1 MPLKVYNTLTRKKE
15 TFKPMQDNRVCMFV
29 CGPTVY
35 EHSHLGHA
43 RTYIAFD
50 IIARYLR
57 YKGYSLF
64 YIMNVTDVD
73 DHIINRAKETGR
85 EETELATEYERS
97 FHQDMETLK
106 MDSVNLYP
114 KASEHIA
121 EIIDQIQRLT
131 EKGYAYETPTGIYYN
146 ITKFEDF
153 GKLSHQKLDEMKRHR
168 IEPDPTKKNP
178 QDFALWKKKQS
189 GLRWDSPWGEGRP
202 GWHIEDT
209 AITEHYFGPQYDL
222 HGGGIDLIFPH
233 HESEIVQMESIS
245 DKKPMVNYWLH
256 TGFLMVG
263 GEKMAKSLGNFVT
276 IRDMLEDYDPEVLRF
291 FFASTHYRSPIDYTE
306 NSLQQ
311 AKNSL
316 DTLYTALDN
325 LKELQIKEDG
335 EPSEEEKELRKQL
348 QETERRFLSAMD
360 DDFNAPLAISH
371 LFDLSREIN
380 LFAAQELEINGG
392 LLTEIFNTFRELGG
406 LLGILQ
412 REQEPVEEELVEEL
426 VEMMIELRDELR
438 KRKDF
443 ATSDRIRAELRR
455 LGIVLEDTPKGIRWR
470 RR

>member
-1 MPLKVYNTLTRKKE
+1 
-15 TFKPMQDNRVCMFV
+15 
-29 CGPTVY
+29 
-35 EHSHLGHA
+35 
-43 RTYIAFD
+43 
-50 IIARYLR
+50 
-57 YKGYSLF
+57 
-64 YIMNVTDVD
+64 
-73 DHIINRAKETGR
+73 
-85 EETELATEYERS
+85 
-97 FHQDMETLK
+97 
-106 MDSVNLYP
+106 
-114 KASEHIA
+114 
-121 EIIDQIQRLT
+121 
-131 EKGYAYETPTGIYYN
+131 
-146 ITKFEDF
+146 
-153 GKLSHQKLDEMKRHR
+153 
-168 IEPDPTKKNP
+168 
-178 QDFALWKKKQS
+178 
-189 GLRWDSPWGEGRP
+189 
-202 GWHIEDT
+202 
-209 AITEHYFGPQYDL
+209 
-222 HGGGIDLIFPH
+222 
-233 HESEIVQMESIS
+233 S